1 MRLDSEQTRAIRE
14 VVAASDPGAEIFLF
28 GSRVRDEER
37 GGDIDLLIMSS
48 KIDLDERRRIKLGLI
63 DRLGAQKIDLLVAPN
78 AEKPLVRI
86 ALQEGV
92 KL

>member
-1 MRLDSEQTRAIRE
+1 
-14 VVAASDPGAEIFLF
+14 
-28 GSRVRDEER
+28 
-37 GGDIDLLIMSS
+37 MSS
-48 KIDLDERRRIKLGLI
+48 KIDLAERRKIKLGLI
-63 DRLGAQKIDLLVAPN
+63 DRLGPQKIDLLVAQN